1 MTFAKIWGLN
11 EMDISLFEIFIISL
25 IFAVLGNAA
34 YAAQAFSHNE
44 RSLRDDED
52 EDDDDFM
59 DW

>member
-1 MTFAKIWGLN
+1 
-11 EMDISLFEIFIISL
+11 MDISLFEIFIISL